1 MVIKR
6 NNTILRVLVVLG
18 SNFKDKKLIKRI
30 VVMNLKIKG
39 YLKAVILFQEL
50 YKVCFV
56 YFSRLTTYYVVVEHN
71 KVC

>member
-6 NNTILRVLVVLG
+6 NNTILRILVGLG
-18 SNFKDKKLIKRI
+18 SNFKDTKSIKRI
-30 VVMNLKIKG
+30 VIMNLKIKG
-39 YLKAVILFQEL
+39 YLTAIILFQEF

-71 KVC
+71 KAC